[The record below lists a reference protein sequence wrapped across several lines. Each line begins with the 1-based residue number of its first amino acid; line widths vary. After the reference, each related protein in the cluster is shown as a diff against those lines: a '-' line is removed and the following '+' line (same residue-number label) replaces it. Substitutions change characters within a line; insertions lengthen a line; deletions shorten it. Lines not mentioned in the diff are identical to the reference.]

1 MEQKAKAE
9 EIAAGEAVG
18 KRARRQ
24 LLGIGVRKKDLGKI
38 TRGRREKGK
47 LLVCVTAWCCCVCGA
62 LE

>member
-9 EIAAGEAVG
+9 EIAVGEAVG

-24 LLGIGVRKKDLGKI
+24 LLVIGVRKKIDGKI
-38 TRGRREKGK
+38 KRRRRAKGK
-47 LLVCVTAWCCCVCGA
+47 LLVRVTAWCCCVCGA